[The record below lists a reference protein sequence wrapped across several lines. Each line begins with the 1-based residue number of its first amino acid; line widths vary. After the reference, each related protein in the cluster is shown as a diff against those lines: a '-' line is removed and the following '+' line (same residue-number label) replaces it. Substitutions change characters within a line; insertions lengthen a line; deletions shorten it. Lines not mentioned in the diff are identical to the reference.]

1 MCVCENGIRT
11 EERERNEELVRVTT
25 PVTYKRMCW
34 VRWCAQE
41 GQKKKKRIKD
51 NNAEQ
56 KLANERKEKTI
67 GCSD

>member
-1 MCVCENGIRT
+1 MPKKV
-11 EERERNEELVRVTT
+11 
-25 PVTYKRMCW
+25 K
-34 VRWCAQE
+34 
-41 GQKKKKRIKD
+41 KKKKRIKD